1 MIQMNLLSLHPLA
14 TGRLL
19 RRNLFETVRVLVLMV
34 LAWCLAACGGSDSE
48 SDATGIFEATEV
60 LVSAE
65 GDGRLLRFTVSEG
78 DLLTAGQ
85 EVGCIDT
92 VQLSLERGGLMES
105 LRSAG
110 WQQTDVATQVAA
122 LRRQVEQAERETDR
136 LRALLAD
143 SAATQQQYD
152 EAEAQAAILRRNYE
166 AQRLTLENANRSV
179 AHEQR
184 ALTYRV
190 MQLDDR
196 LRKCRVVT
204 PISGTVLA
212 KYAEAGELTAA
223 GRPLF
228 KVADTRRLFLRAYVD
243 APLLTH
249 IRLGDDVQVYAD
261 RGKDS
266 RKAYPGKVV
275 WISDQAEF
283 TPKTIQTRDE
293 RANLVYAVKI
303 AVENTDGAIKIG
315 MYGEAEFADAEPMS

>member
-1 MIQMNLLSLHPLA
+1 MERMDFLHMLAASRSWRYNLIGL
-14 TGRLL
+14 
-19 RRNLFETVRVLVLMV
+19 VRTLVLLPLV
-34 LAWCLAACGGSDSE
+34 CFLPACGGSGSD
-48 SDATGIFEATEV
+48 SDATGVFEATEV

-65 GDGRLLRFTVSEG
+65 GDGRLLRFNIAEG
-78 DLLTAGQ
+78 DVLTAGQ

-92 VQLSLERGGLMES
+92 VQLSLERSGLMES

-122 LRRQVEQAERETDR
+122 LCRQVEQAEREMDR
-136 LRALLAD
+136 LHALLAD

-152 EAEAQAAILRRNYE
+152 EAEAQVAILRRNYE
-166 AQRLTLENANRSV
+166 AQRITLENANRSV

-249 IRLGDDVQVYAD
+249 IRLGDEVQVYAD
-261 RGKDS
+261 RGKDG

-315 MYGEAEFADAEPMS
+315 MYGEVEFTDAEPTS